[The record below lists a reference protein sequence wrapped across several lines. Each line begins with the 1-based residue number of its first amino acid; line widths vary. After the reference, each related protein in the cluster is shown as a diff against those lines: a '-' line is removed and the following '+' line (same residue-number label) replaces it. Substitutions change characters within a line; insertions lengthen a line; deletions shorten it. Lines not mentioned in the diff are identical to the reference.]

1 MSSSS
6 PPKEKDLDILP
17 ELPLHHD
24 QSKSGKRESLA
35 PQSLPARNSSLQSS
49 RQQGNTSETVPV
61 PISKDN
67 MSQND
72 DEKPPTPPP
81 KPQRRRQPSAPKEG
95 TVEPVKQNK
104 AGLFA
109 RIMIALATCCQPST
123 AGVESRPRRVKEPL
137 EMETMRKDLPTTS
150 KPNEKD
156 SEAAKLRVMEDTRPS
171 VTIAPDAQ
179 TQKEPNGQARI
190 VTPALLPV
198 HHEDEDDE
206 AEGTISTDEETKDRE
221 RALRE
226 SISIQAPFPPTQDEL
241 QQSEAVVV
249 SPAPQISLSS
259 TESEDSETEE
269 TIPRQLNQIVD
280 EPQPRV

>member
-24 QSKSGKRESLA
+24 QSKSDKRESLA

-67 MSQND
+67 KSQND

-81 KPQRRRQPSAPKEG
+81 KPQRRRQRSAPKEG

-190 VTPALLPV
+190 VTPALYLCI
-198 HHEDEDDE
+198 
-206 AEGTISTDEETKDRE
+206 TRTKMMKLKE
-221 RALRE
+221 RYPQMKKRKIGNGHYARVFRFRRPFHLRKMNYNR
-226 SISIQAPFPPTQDEL
+226 
-241 QQSEAVVV
+241 VRR
-249 SPAPQISLSS
+249 SS
-259 TESEDSETEE
+259 
-269 TIPRQLNQIVD
+269 
-280 EPQPRV
+280 